1 MAKNKFVELLENVMR
16 TQDGR
21 AFVFELLD
29 TMEVN
34 TPNYVVGRESVMG
47 YEIGRR
53 SVGEELLRMLR
64 EDVEDGLQLEL
75 LMRREARDHPK
86 EKQTDKFYD
95 IFEGGES

>member
-75 LMRREARDHPK
+75 LMRREARDRPK